1 MGTFNMEKVLV
12 LCFNVSC
19 VDPSHLL
26 LHEVPPAQVEVD
38 HDGAGVEPDQ
48 DVGGDQAHA
57 VGGGGQLQPGQAHL
71 HRRVA
76 SEQLLAKGGGT
87 LLLVDRVTRSWSL
100 DTDTSRSSDTAIAT
114 TSFLCLSSNKGV
126 KSN

>member
-1 MGTFNMEKVLV
+1 ML
-12 LCFNVSC
+12 C

-26 LHEVPPAQVEVD
+26 LHQVPPAQVEVD

-71 HRRVA
+71 HHRGA
-76 SEQLLAKGGGT
+76 SEHLLARGGGT
-87 LLLVDRVTRSWSL
+87 LLLVDQVTRSWSL

>member
-1 MGTFNMEKVLV
+1 MP
-12 LCFNVSC
+12 C
-19 VDPSHLL
+19 VAPSYLL

-71 HRRVA
+71 HHRVA
-76 SEQLLAKGGGT
+76 SEQLLARGQGGT
-87 LLLVDRVTRSWSL
+87 LLLVDQVTRSWSL

>member
-1 MGTFNMEKVLV
+1 MASIGTFNMEEVLV
-12 LCFNVSC
+12 LCIDS
-19 VDPSHLL
+19 SYLL
-26 LHEVPPAQVEVD
+26 LHQVPPAQVEVD

-71 HRRVA
+71 HRVS
-76 SEQLLAKGGGT
+76 SEQVLARGGGT
-87 LLLVDRVTRSWSL
+87 LLLVDQVTRSWSL